1 MSKAINNMLAP
12 DSASRQAADSAG
24 SLTRLRAGAFL
35 EAKSGTVRFEE
46 IKSAALAMV
55 VKFMVYKRKLADRR
69 ARRQAR
75 QPSVGTLL
83 RNAPRSSPTD
93 PVPEFKIPPELALE
107 LLVAAD
113 YLDL

>member
-24 SLTRLRAGAFL
+24 PLTRLRAGAFL

-46 IKSAALAMV
+46 IKSEALAMV
-55 VKFMVYKRKLADRR
+55 VKFMVYKRKLADRH
-69 ARRQAR
+69 ARRHAR
-75 QPSVGTLL
+75 QPSVGTSH
-83 RNAPRSSPTD
+83 NAPRSSPTD